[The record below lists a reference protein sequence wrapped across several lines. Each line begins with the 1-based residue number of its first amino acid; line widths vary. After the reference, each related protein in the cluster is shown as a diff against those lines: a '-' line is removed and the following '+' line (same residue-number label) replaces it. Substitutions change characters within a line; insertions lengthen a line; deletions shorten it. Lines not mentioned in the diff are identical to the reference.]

1 MNSAHTEQIFAEQV
15 AQLYKLMPIGIVATI
30 TNSSILT
37 LLLFNLVP
45 RLLLLSWAGS
55 LLIVSIIRSVL
66 YRMAL
71 RAISRR
77 THLFFWSNL
86 FTIGILI
93 SGIIWGSAAFF
104 ATSHTSDAHRIL
116 VAYVLGGMAAGAS
129 GTCSSM
135 RQAYL
140 AFSIPALLP
149 QIIVFFTE
157 GEINFIAMGG
167 MLVLFWILITA
178 TALTNHT
185 TIKTSFHLRFERE
198 DLIASLKAA
207 RKQTEKKNEDLQYE
221 INEKK
226 KAESALREAHDLLE
240 KKVDQRTE
248 ELKSANRRLENAN
261 RELSDFTHSVS
272 HDLRTPLSSIK
283 NFSVILEEE
292 SGDTLN
298 ESAKEALFF
307 IKKSAGRMQ
316 DIIRDLLQLARA
328 GQMELTITYINMSSI
343 VSEIIETLQ
352 LQEPERAVEIIIQPD
367 ISALC
372 DPPLIRI
379 VLENLIGNAWKY
391 TGKTEHSRIEF
402 CTIEKDHELIYCI
415 SDNGV
420 GFDMKYSENLFA
432 PFKRLHKESAFTGT
446 GIGLATT
453 HKIITRHGGTIWAE
467 SSPDQGARFFF
478 TLRGNIEQGI

>member
-1 MNSAHTEQIFAEQV
+1 MNSAHSEQIFAEQV
-15 AQLYKLMPIGIVATI
+15 AQLYKLMPVGIIATL
-30 TNSSILT
+30 TNSTILT

-45 RLLLLSWAGS
+45 HPLLLSWTGS
-55 LLIVSIIRSVL
+55 LLVVSIIRSVL
-66 YRMAL
+66 YRIAL
-71 RAISRR
+71 DAISRKA
-77 THLFFWSNL
+77 HLFLWSNL
-86 FTIGILI
+86 FSFSILT

-104 ATSHTSDAHRIL
+104 AISHTSDALRIL
-116 VAYVLGGMAAGAS
+116 VAYVLGGMTAGAS
-129 GTCSSM
+129 GTCSAM
-135 RQAYL
+135 RKAYF

-149 QIIVFFTE
+149 QIIVFFME
-157 GEINFIAMGG
+157 GEMTFIAMGG
-167 MLVLFWILITA
+167 MLTLFWILITA

-185 TIKTSFHLRFERE
+185 TIQESFRLRFERD

-207 RKQTEKKNEDLQYE
+207 HKQTEKNNEDLQYE
-221 INEKK
+221 INQKK

-240 KKVDQRTE
+240 KKVDQRTA
-248 ELKSANRRLENAN
+248 ELKCANSKLEYAN

-272 HDLRTPLSSIK
+272 HDLRTPLFSIK
-283 NFSVILEEE
+283 NFSMILEEE

-307 IKKSAGRMQ
+307 IQKSVGRMQ
-316 DIIRDLLQLARA
+316 DIIRDLMLLARA
-328 GQMELTITYINMSSI
+328 GQMELDITNVNMSSI

-352 LQEPERAVEIIIQPD
+352 LQQPERVVETIIQPD

-402 CTIEKDHELIYCI
+402 STIKKDHDLIYCV

-432 PFKRLHKESAFTGT
+432 PFKRLHRDSAFTGT
-446 GIGLATT
+446 GIGLATV

-478 TLRGNIEQGI
+478 TLKGNTN